1 MTPSEIMFI
10 ELNNDLTMVKLW
22 RERLLSSDND
32 KDAEYYRACVLASRY
47 RAESKEELI
56 QSLGYTVI
64 FNDERDKCVAI
75 YPMKRFVR
83 NEGREDC

>member
-1 MTPSEIMFI
+1 MTISEIMFA

-22 RERLLSSDND
+22 TERLNSTDND
-32 KDAEYYRACVLASRY
+32 KDAEYYRACVLASKY

-64 FNDERDKCVAI
+64 YNDERDKCIAL
-75 YPMKRFVR
+75 YPSKRAVYYDDVEEF
-83 NEGREDC
+83 